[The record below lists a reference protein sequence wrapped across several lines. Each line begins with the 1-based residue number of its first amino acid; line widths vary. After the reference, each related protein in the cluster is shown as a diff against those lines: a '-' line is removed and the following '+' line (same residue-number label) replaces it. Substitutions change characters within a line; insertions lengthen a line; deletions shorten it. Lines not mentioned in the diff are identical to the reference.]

1 MKTKQTR
8 SAFSNLYILTGLVA
22 IGTLLVV
29 FAGYAAERTR
39 TNDASRQRVP
49 AVPPPDGSVTE
60 AWVKRID
67 GPAHGSDHGHDVRID
82 SAGNVIVTGWMETA
96 TGNED
101 CHTVKYSPQG
111 DLIWEN
117 TYAGS
122 ANGTD
127 YGYALT
133 LDSSGNVY
141 VAGFGNG
148 DNPATFD
155 IFVLKYDADGNSV
168 WTQRWT
174 SPITNYS
181 AYAYSIAVDN
191 QGNVF
196 TTGFESDGFTDGE
209 FITLKFNSSG
219 VLQWATPYNGS
230 PTQIDYANHILV
242 DEAGNSYITG
252 WSGGANNLHDMTTI
266 KYDPDGNELWV
277 KRYNGTADDNDYAYR
292 LALDASGNVY
302 VAGQSVETG
311 SDNDITTIKYAP
323 NGDEIWVRHYDGPAH
338 GYDAGQ
344 AIAVDADGD
353 AYITGNHTTATGLE
367 CVTLKYS
374 AAGDLLWTTSFNGPD
389 ASGGVFISIALDD
402 AASAY
407 VTGFVFSGGAG
418 DSATVKYD
426 TNGIEQWAQL
436 YDGPGHSSDG
446 AYTLAVDNNHNV
458 AIAGYSTGTGTDYD
472 YTTIKYSESAKPTP
486 TPTVTPSVTPTATPT
501 PTVTPSITPT
511 PSPTSTV
518 TPSVTPTPTPTP
530 TATPSLTPTPSPTP
544 TATPAPRPTPSPRP
558 RPTPR
563 PRP

>member
-1 MKTKQTR
+1 MKMKQLAR
-8 SAFSNLYILTGLVA
+8 SAFLTLRIFIGLVA
-22 IGTLLVV
+22 VGV
-29 FAGYAAERTR
+29 FAAALAGYAGERTSAG
-39 TNDASRQRVP
+39 DAARQRIP
-49 AVPPPDGSVTE
+49 STRLPHGSVTE
-60 AWVKRID
+60 AWVRRID
-67 GPAHGSDHGHDVRID
+67 GPIHGNDHAHDVRID
-82 SAGNVIVTGWMETA
+82 SAGNIILTGWIETA

-111 DLIWEN
+111 DLLWEN

-122 ANGTD
+122 ATGTD

-133 LDSSGNVY
+133 LDPSGNVY

-148 DNPATFD
+148 ANPATFD

-174 SPITNYS
+174 SPIANYS

-230 PTQIDYANHILV
+230 TNSIDYANRIVV
-242 DEAGNSYITG
+242 DNDGNSYVTG

-277 KRYNGTADDNDYAYR
+277 NRYNGTADDNDYAYW
-292 LALDASGNVY
+292 LALDSSGNVY

-323 NGDEIWVRHYDGPAH
+323 NGDEIWIRHYDGPAH

-344 AIAVDADGD
+344 SIAVDVEGN
-353 AYITGNHTTATGLE
+353 AYVTGNHTTATGLE

-374 AAGDLLWTTSFNGPD
+374 AAGDLLWTASFNGPD

-418 DSATVKYD
+418 DVATVKYD
-426 TNGIEQWAQL
+426 TAGIEQWAQL

-446 AYTLAVDNNHNV
+446 AYAIAVGNNHDV
-458 AIAGYSTGTGTDYD
+458 AIAGYSTGNGTDYD
-472 YTTIKYSESAKPTP
+472 YTTIKYLETATPTPTP
-486 TPTVTPSVTPTATPT
+486 TPTVTPSVTPTPT
-501 PTVTPSITPT
+501 PTG
-511 PSPTSTV
+511 TV
-518 TPSVTPTPTPTP
+518 TPTPTP
-530 TATPSLTPTPSPTP
+530 TATPT
-544 TATPAPRPTPSPRP
+544 PRPTPSPRP

-563 PRP
+563 PRL

>member
-1 MKTKQTR
+1 MKTTQPSR
-8 SAFSNLYILTGLVA
+8 SAYFNVHTLIGLAGVGIALAAIVVYGAGRTGN
-22 IGTLLVV
+22 GKPP
-29 FAGYAAERTR
+29 
-39 TNDASRQRVP
+39 RQRLP
-49 AVPPPDGSVTE
+49 SGPPPHGSVTE
-60 AWVKRID
+60 AWVRRID
-67 GPAHGSDHGHDVRID
+67 GPVHGNDHGHDVATD
-82 SAGNVIVTGWMETA
+82 SVGNVLVTGWIETA

-101 CHTVKYSPQG
+101 CHTVKYSPNG
-111 DLIWEN
+111 DVLWAD

-122 ANGTD
+122 ATGTD
-127 YGYALT
+127 YGYT
-133 LDSSGNVY
+133 LAVDQNGNTY
-141 VAGFGNG
+141 VGGFGNG

-155 IFVLKYDADGNSV
+155 IFVLKYDSNGNRV

-191 QGNVF
+191 QGDVF

-230 PTQIDYANHILV
+230 TSSIDYANHIVV
-242 DEAGNSYITG
+242 DSDGNSYITG

-277 KRYNGTADDNDYAYR
+277 KRYNGSADDNDYAYW
-292 LALDASGNVY
+292 LALDGSGNVY

-344 AIAVDADGD
+344 AIAVDADGN
-353 AYITGNHTTATGLE
+353 AYVTGNHTIATGLE

-374 AAGDLLWTTSFNGPD
+374 AAGDLLWTASFNGPD

-402 AASAY
+402 TASAY

-446 AYTLAVDNNHNV
+446 AYAIAVDNNHNV
-458 AIAGYSTGTGTDYD
+458 AIAGYSTGAGTDYD
-472 YTTIKYSESAKPTP
+472 YTTIKYVETATPTP
-486 TPTVTPSVTPTATPT
+486 TPTVTPSVTSTPTPAPTATPT
-501 PTVTPSITPT
+501 PR
-511 PSPTSTV
+511 
-518 TPSVTPTPTPTP
+518 
-530 TATPSLTPTPSPTP
+530 
-544 TATPAPRPTPSPRP
+544 PAPSPRP

>member
-1 MKTKQTR
+1 MKKKQAAR
-8 SAFSNLYILTGLVA
+8 STLCNLHIL
-22 IGTLLVV
+22 IGPLAVGIVLAA
-29 FAGYAAERTR
+29 FAGYAGGRTR
-39 TNDASRQRVP
+39 SSEAPRERDPSRPSPQ
-49 AVPPPDGSVTE
+49 GSVTE

-67 GPAHGSDHGHDVRID
+67 GSAHGSDHGHDVKTD
-82 SAGNVIVTGWMETA
+82 AAGNVYVTGWIENS
-96 TGNED
+96 TGNPD
-101 CHTVKYSPQG
+101 SYTLKYSPDG
-111 DLIWEN
+111 DLLWAK

-122 ANGTD
+122 ATGVD
-127 YGYALT
+127 YGYALAV
-133 LDSSGNVY
+133 DQSGNAY

-148 DNPATFD
+148 DDPTFD

-196 TTGFESDGFTDGE
+196 TTGFESDGLTDGE

-230 PTQIDYANHILV
+230 TSSIDYANHIVV
-242 DEAGNSYITG
+242 DTDGNSYITG

-277 KRYNGTADDNDYAYR
+277 KRYNGSADDNDYAYW
-292 LALDASGNVY
+292 LALDGSGNVY

-344 AIAVDADGD
+344 AIAVDADGN
-353 AYITGNHTTATGLE
+353 AYVTGNHTLATGLE

-374 AAGDLLWTTSFNGPD
+374 AAGDLLWTASFNGPD

-402 AASAY
+402 TASAY

-426 TNGIEQWAQL
+426 TNGIEQWGQL

-446 AYTLAVDNNHNV
+446 AYALAVDNNHNV
-458 AIAGYSTGTGTDYD
+458 AIAGYSTGNGTDYD
-472 YTTIKYSESAKPTP
+472 YTTIKYSESATSTP
-486 TPTVTPSVTPTATPT
+486 TPTVTPSVTPTGTPTPT

-511 PSPTSTV
+511 PSPTPTV

-530 TATPSLTPTPSPTP
+530 TATPAS
-544 TATPAPRPTPSPRP
+544 RPTPSPRP

>member
-1 MKTKQTR
+1 MKTRRPAQ
-8 SAFSNLYILTGLVA
+8 SAHLNLPTLIGLAAVSIVLTA
-22 IGTLLVV
+22 LVV
-29 FAGYAAERTR
+29 YGAERTR
-39 TNDASRQRVP
+39 TSKPPRQRLVSDP
-49 AVPPPDGSVTE
+49 APQGSVTE
-60 AWVKRID
+60 AWVNRID
-67 GPAHGSDHGHDVRID
+67 GPAHGSDHGHDVKTD
-82 SAGNVIVTGWMETA
+82 AGGNVLVTGWIETS
-96 TGNED
+96 TGNTD
-101 CHTVKYSPQG
+101 SYTVKYSPEG
-111 DLIWEN
+111 DLLWAK

-122 ANGTD
+122 ATGVD
-127 YGYALT
+127 YGYALAV
-133 LDSSGNVY
+133 DQSGNTY

-148 DNPATFD
+148 DNPTFD

-196 TTGFESDGFTDGE
+196 TTGFESDGLTDGE

-230 PTQIDYANHILV
+230 TSSIDYANHIVV
-242 DEAGNSYITG
+242 DSDGNSYITG

-277 KRYNGTADDNDYAYR
+277 KRYNGSADDNDYAYW
-292 LALDASGNVY
+292 LALDGSGNVY

-338 GYDAGQ
+338 DYDAGQ
-344 AIAVDADGD
+344 AIAVDGDGN
-353 AYITGNHTTATGLE
+353 AYVTGNHTLATGLE

-374 AAGDLLWTTSFNGPD
+374 AAGDLLWTASFNGPD

-402 AASAY
+402 VASAY

-446 AYTLAVDNNHNV
+446 AYAIAVDNNHNV
-458 AIAGYSTGTGTDYD
+458 AIAGYSTGDGTDYD
-472 YTTIKYSESAKPTP
+472 YTTIKYSESATSTP

-501 PTVTPSITPT
+501 PTVAPSITPT
-511 PSPTSTV
+511 P
-518 TPSVTPTPTPTP
+518 TPM
-530 TATPSLTPTPSPTP
+530 P
-544 TATPAPRPTPSPRP
+544 TATPALRPTPSPRP

>member
-1 MKTKQTR
+1 MKAKQPR
-8 SAFSNLYILTGLVA
+8 SAFFNLHILIGLVVVG
-22 IGTLLVV
+22 ILLAA
-29 FAGYAAERTR
+29 FAGYARGRTSR
-39 TNDASRQRVP
+39 SDAAKQRIFSGS
-49 AVPPPDGSVTE
+49 PPHGNVAE
-60 AWVKRID
+60 AWVRRID
-67 GPAHGSDHGHDVRID
+67 GPIHGNDHCHDVATD
-82 SAGNVIVTGWMETA
+82 STGNVLVTGWIETA

-111 DLIWEN
+111 DLLWEN

-122 ANGTD
+122 ATGTD
-127 YGYALT
+127 YGYALAV
-133 LDSSGNVY
+133 DQDGNTY

-155 IFVLKYDADGNSV
+155 IFVLKYDAGGNSV

-219 VLQWATPYNGS
+219 ILQWAMPYNGS
-230 PTQIDYANHILV
+230 TNSIDYANCIVV
-242 DEAGNSYITG
+242 DSGGNSYITG

-277 KRYNGTADDNDYAYR
+277 KRYNGTADDNDYAYW

-302 VAGQSVETG
+302 VTGQSVETG
-311 SDNDITTIKYAP
+311 SDNDITTIKYAS

-344 AIAVDADGD
+344 AIAVDADGN

-374 AAGDLLWTTSFNGPD
+374 AAGDLLWATPFNGPD
-389 ASGGVFISIALDD
+389 ASGGVFISIALDNS
-402 AASAY
+402 ANAY
-407 VTGFVFSGGAG
+407 VSGFFFSGGAT
-418 DSATVKYD
+418 DVATVKYD
-426 TNGIEQWAQL
+426 TDGNEQWAQL
-436 YDGPGHSSDG
+436 YDGPGHSYDG
-446 AYTLAVDNNHNV
+446 SYAIAVDNNNNV
-458 AIAGYSTGTGTDYD
+458 LVAGYSTGSGTDYD
-472 YTTIKYSESAKPTP
+472 YTTI
-486 TPTVTPSVTPTATPT
+486 
-501 PTVTPSITPT
+501 
-511 PSPTSTV
+511 
-518 TPSVTPTPTPTP
+518 
-530 TATPSLTPTPSPTP
+530 
-544 TATPAPRPTPSPRP
+544 
-558 RPTPR
+558 
-563 PRP
+563 

>member
-1 MKTKQTR
+1 MKTTEPSR
-8 SAFSNLYILTGLVA
+8 SVYFNVHTLIGLAAVGIALTA
-22 IGTLLVV
+22 IVV
-29 FAGYAAERTR
+29 NGAGRTG
-39 TNDASRQRVP
+39 NSKPPRQRLP
-49 AVPPPDGSVTE
+49 SGPPPHGSVTE
-60 AWVKRID
+60 AWVRRID
-67 GPAHGSDHGHDVRID
+67 GPVHGNDHGHDVATD
-82 SAGNVIVTGWMETA
+82 SVGNVLLTGWIETA

-101 CHTVKYSPQG
+101 CHTVKYSPNG
-111 DLIWEN
+111 DVLWAD

-122 ANGTD
+122 ATGTD
-127 YGYALT
+127 YGYT
-133 LDSSGNVY
+133 LAVDQNGNTY
-141 VAGFGNG
+141 VGGFGNG

-155 IFVLKYDADGNSV
+155 IFVLKYDSNGNRV

-230 PTQIDYANHILV
+230 TSSIDYANHIVV
-242 DEAGNSYITG
+242 DSDGNSYITG

-277 KRYNGTADDNDYAYR
+277 KRYNGSADDNDYAYW
-292 LALDASGNVY
+292 LALDGSGNVY

-344 AIAVDADGD
+344 AIAVDADGN
-353 AYITGNHTTATGLE
+353 AYVTGNHTIATGLE

-374 AAGDLLWTTSFNGPD
+374 AAGDLLWTASFNGPD

-402 AASAY
+402 TASAY

-446 AYTLAVDNNHNV
+446 AYAIAVDNNHNV
-458 AIAGYSTGTGTDYD
+458 AIAGYSTGAGTDYD
-472 YTTIKYSESAKPTP
+472 YTTIKYVETATPTP
-486 TPTVTPSVTPTATPT
+486 TPTVTPSVTPTPTPAPTATPT
-501 PTVTPSITPT
+501 PR
-511 PSPTSTV
+511 
-518 TPSVTPTPTPTP
+518 
-530 TATPSLTPTPSPTP
+530 
-544 TATPAPRPTPSPRP
+544 PAPSPRP

>member
-1 MKTKQTR
+1 MKMKPITR
-8 SAFSNLYILTGLVA
+8 SAFFTLRILIGLVA
-22 IGTLLVV
+22 TGGLLASL
-29 FAGYAAERTR
+29 AGYAGGRTS
-39 TNDASRQRVP
+39 AGHGPRQRIP
-49 AVPPPDGSVTE
+49 SSRLPHGNVTE
-60 AWVKRID
+60 AWVRRID
-67 GPAHGSDHGHDVRID
+67 GPIHGNDHGHDVRID
-82 SAGNVIVTGWMETA
+82 SAGNIIVTGWIETA

-111 DLIWEN
+111 DLLWEN

-122 ANGTD
+122 ATGTD

-181 AYAYSIAVDN
+181 AYAYSIAVDS

-209 FITLKFNSSG
+209 FITLKFNSAG
-219 VLQWATPYNGS
+219 VFQWATPYNGS
-230 PTQIDYANHILV
+230 TSSIDYANHIVL
-242 DEAGNSYITG
+242 DGDGNSYITG

-277 KRYNGTADDNDYAYR
+277 KRYNGSADDNDYSYWV
-292 LALDASGNVY
+292 ALDGAGNVY
-302 VAGQSVETG
+302 VAGQSVEMG

-344 AIAVDADGD
+344 AIAVDLDGN
-353 AYITGNHTTATGLE
+353 AYVTGNHTTATGLA

-426 TNGIEQWAQL
+426 SNGVEQWSQL

-446 AYTLAVDNNHNV
+446 AYAIAIDINHNV
-458 AIAGYSTGTGTDYD
+458 AIAGYSTGNGTDYD
-472 YTTIKYSESAKPTP
+472 YTTIKYSESATATP

-501 PTVTPSITPT
+501 PSSTP
-511 PSPTSTV
+511 TV
-518 TPSVTPTPTPTP
+518 TPSVTPTPT
-530 TATPSLTPTPSPTP
+530 
-544 TATPAPRPTPSPRP
+544 ATPARPTPSPRP
-558 RPTPR
+558 RPSSR

>member
-1 MKTKQTR
+1 MSSKAADNTMKTKQNR
-8 SAFSNLYILTGLVA
+8 CAFSALHTLTGLVA
-22 IGTLLVV
+22 IGTVLAV
-29 FAGYAAERTR
+29 FAGYAGERTG
-39 TNDASRQRVP
+39 TAEASRKRLP
-49 AVPPPDGSVTE
+49 LFHSPHGSVTE
-60 AWVKRID
+60 AWVNRID
-67 GPAHGSDHGHDVRID
+67 GPAHGSDHGHDVKTD
-82 SAGNVIVTGWMETA
+82 AAGNVFVTGWIETT
-96 TGNED
+96 TGNPD
-101 CHTVKYSPQG
+101 SYTVKYSPDG
-111 DLIWEN
+111 DLLWEN
-117 TYAGS
+117 TYTGS
-122 ANGTD
+122 ATGTD

-133 LDSSGNVY
+133 LDPSGNVY

-148 DNPATFD
+148 TNPATFD

-230 PTQIDYANHILV
+230 TSSIDYANHVVV
-242 DEAGNSYITG
+242 DSDGNSYITG
-252 WSGGANNLHDMTTI
+252 WSGGENNLHDMTTI

-277 KRYNGTADDNDYAYR
+277 KRYNGSADDNDYAYW
-292 LALDASGNVY
+292 LALDGSGNVY

-323 NGDEIWVRHYDGPAH
+323 NGDEIWIRHYDGPAH

-344 AIAVDADGD
+344 AIAVDADGN
-353 AYITGNHTTATGLE
+353 AYVTGNHTIATGLE

-374 AAGDLLWTTSFNGPD
+374 AAGDLLWTASFNGPD

-402 AASAY
+402 TASAY

-436 YDGPGHSSDG
+436 YDGPGHSSDV
-446 AYTLAVDNNHNV
+446 AYAIAVDNNHNV
-458 AIAGYSTGTGTDYD
+458 AIAGYSTGAGTDYD
-472 YTTIKYSESAKPTP
+472 YTTIKYVETATPTP
-486 TPTVTPSVTPTATPT
+486 TPTVTPSVTPTPTPAPTATPT
-501 PTVTPSITPT
+501 PR
-511 PSPTSTV
+511 
-518 TPSVTPTPTPTP
+518 
-530 TATPSLTPTPSPTP
+530 
-544 TATPAPRPTPSPRP
+544 PAPSPRP

>member
-1 MKTKQTR
+1 MKTRQPAQ
-8 SAFSNLYILTGLVA
+8 SAHFNLATVIGLAAVSIVLT
-22 IGTLLVV
+22 TLVV
-29 FAGYAAERTR
+29 YGAERAR
-39 TNDASRQRVP
+39 TSKPQRQRLLSGP
-49 AVPPPDGSVTE
+49 APQGNVTE

-67 GPAHGSDHGHDVRID
+67 GSAHGSDHGHDVKTD
-82 SAGNVIVTGWMETA
+82 AAGNVYVTGWIENSTA
-96 TGNED
+96 NPDSYTL
-101 CHTVKYSPQG
+101 KYSPDG
-111 DLIWEN
+111 DLLWAK

-122 ANGTD
+122 ATGVD
-127 YGYALT
+127 YGYALAV
-133 LDSSGNVY
+133 DQSGNAY

-148 DNPATFD
+148 DNPTFD
-155 IFVLKYDADGNSV
+155 IFVLKYDSDGNSV

-196 TTGFESDGFTDGE
+196 TTGFESDGLTDGE

-230 PTQIDYANHILV
+230 TSSIDYANHIVV
-242 DEAGNSYITG
+242 DSDGNSYITG
-252 WSGGANNLHDMTTI
+252 WSGGVNNLHDMTTI

-277 KRYNGTADDNDYAYR
+277 KRYNGSADDNDYSYW
-292 LALDASGNVY
+292 LALDGSGNVY

-311 SDNDITTIKYAP
+311 SDNDITTIKYGA

-344 AIAVDADGD
+344 GIAVDSDGN
-353 AYITGNHTTATGLE
+353 AYVTGNHTLATGLE

-374 AAGDLLWTTSFNGPD
+374 PAGDLLWTTSFNGPD

-402 AASAY
+402 TASAY

-426 TNGIEQWAQL
+426 TNGIEQWAKL

-446 AYTLAVDNNHNV
+446 AYTLAVDNNHDV
-458 AIAGYSTGTGTDYD
+458 VIAGYSTGNGTDYD
-472 YTTIKYSESAKPTP
+472 YTTIKYSESATSTP

-501 PTVTPSITPT
+501 PTVAPSI
-511 PSPTSTV
+511 
-518 TPSVTPTPTPTP
+518 TPTPTPTP
-530 TATPSLTPTPSPTP
+530 MP

>member
-1 MKTKQTR
+1 MKAKQTR
-8 SAFSNLYILTGLVA
+8 STFSNLHILVGFVA
-22 IGTLLVV
+22 VGVFMAA
-29 FAGYAAERTR
+29 FAGYAGGRTSR
-39 TNDASRQRVP
+39 KDAARQQISSSP
-49 AVPPPDGSVTE
+49 SGSTE

-67 GPAHGSDHGHDVRID
+67 GPIHGNDHAHDVRID
-82 SAGNVIVTGWMETA
+82 SAGNVIVTGWIETA

-101 CHTVKYSPQG
+101 CHTVKYSPEG
-111 DLIWEN
+111 DLLWEN
-117 TYAGS
+117 SYAGS
-122 ANGTD
+122 ATGTD

-219 VLQWATPYNGS
+219 TLQWATPYNGS
-230 PTQIDYANHILV
+230 TSSIDYANRIVV
-242 DEAGNSYITG
+242 DNDGNSYITG

-266 KYDPDGNELWV
+266 KYDPAGNELWV
-277 KRYNGTADDNDYAYR
+277 KRYNGTADDNDYSYW

-311 SDNDITTIKYAP
+311 SDNDITTIKYAS
-323 NGDEIWVRHYDGPAH
+323 NGDELWIRHYDDPVH

-344 AIAVDADGD
+344 SIAVDADGN

-374 AAGDLLWTTSFNGPD
+374 AVGDLLWTASFNGPD
-389 ASGGVFISIALDD
+389 ATGGVFISIALDD

-418 DSATVKYD
+418 DAATVKYD

-436 YDGPGHSSDG
+436 YNGSGNSFDG
-446 AYTLAVDNNHNV
+446 AYAIAVDNNHNA
-458 AIAGYSTGTGTDYD
+458 AIAGYSTGNGTDYD
-472 YTTIKYSESAKPTP
+472 YTTIKYSESATPTP
-486 TPTVTPSVTPTATPT
+486 TPTSTPTVTPTATPTATPSPSPTLTPTPTSTPTPTATPT
-501 PTVTPSITPT
+501 PTPI
-511 PSPTSTV
+511 
-518 TPSVTPTPTPTP
+518 TPTP
-530 TATPSLTPTPSPTP
+530 TATPTATARPVPTP
-544 TATPAPRPTPSPRP
+544 RL